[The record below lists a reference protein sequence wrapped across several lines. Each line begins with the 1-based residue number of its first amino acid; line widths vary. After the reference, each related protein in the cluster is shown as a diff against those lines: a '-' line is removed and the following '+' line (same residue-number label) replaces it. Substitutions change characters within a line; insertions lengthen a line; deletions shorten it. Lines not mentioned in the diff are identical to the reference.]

1 MSNPAGFVDDYL
13 AYLLARAS
21 HLISSEFHAVVEASG
36 LSLMEWRVMASL
48 SGKDSLSINE
58 LASIVLAKQPTVTK
72 LVGRMQDAGWVK
84 RCDAAHDKRQSLVSL
99 TAAGRRKVQPLLK
112 QAKAHEAQVVS
123 ALGADPAHQLKRM
136 LESLIA
142 AHTSAGE
149 NLVVSLKKP
158 HMTNAFKSIKQG
170 LTEAIAH
177 AKTKDTETTGVKL

>member
-1 MSNPAGFVDDYL
+1 MTTESGFVDDYL

-72 LVGRMQDAGWVK
+72 LVGRMQDAGWVQ

-123 ALGADPAHQLKRM
+123 ALGSEPAHQLKLM
-136 LESLIA
+136 LESLIS
-142 AHTSAGE
+142 AHGSAGE
-149 NLVVSLKKP
+149 R
-158 HMTNAFKSIKQG
+158 
-170 LTEAIAH
+170 
-177 AKTKDTETTGVKL
+177 